1 MSEELFRQQAI
12 EAKRPPWLG
21 SVRLVTPVSQG
32 LWAMAVLLMGMAIA
46 LWLCVGRYT
55 QSEHMAGMLVPQ
67 AGLVDITSR
76 SAGTVT
82 ALQVEAPAAP
92 RQPMARMD
100 R

>member
-12 EAKRPPWLG
+12 EAKRQPWLE
-21 SVRLVTPVSQG
+21 SMRLVTPVSQG
-32 LWAMAVLLMGMAIA
+32 LWAMAVLLMGMGIA

-55 QSEHMAGMLVPQ
+55 QSKHVAGMLVPQ
-67 AGLVDITSR
+67 AGLVDITSQG
-76 SAGTVT
+76 AGTAT